1 MNTSVLSPVDS
12 LLEAAKR
19 LTQEERVAFFDRFS
33 ESLDDE
39 FENEDEGPPLSP
51 EWMAEIDRRVAEVEA
66 GTCQM
71 HDWQDV
77 LQEARESL
85 QRTA

>member
-12 LLEAAKR
+12 LLEAAKC
-19 LTQEERVAFFDRFS
+19 LTREERVAFFDRLS

-39 FENEDEGPPLSP
+39 FDNEEEGPPLSP

-66 GTCQM
+66 GTCRM

-77 LQEARESL
+77 LLEARESFK
-85 QRTA
+85 RSA